1 MAAQGERG
9 MADDGYSTALHGLRQ
24 DSLAATLALVG
35 LLNALEKSAPE
46 WEPKSKWGS
55 GGAVLQTS
63 VDVGAEDVAR
73 SAAKGIVQMRQRMT
87 IGKKKLDGI
96 DPEEMA
102 DMLDGTDADVVA
114 SLISDGALSRGGKM
128 KSSLLCL
135 TPGSGHQYFG
145 KDFDAAVGMRESEM
159 ADSIH
164 DGLFTSWDRK
174 ERKRTGPDRGA
185 FRLDWR
191 ERRKHALRATDPV
204 SFKAPAT
211 GAEPLVALGIVE
223 FTSAPE
229 HGTLATTGCERWG
242 RSVAWPIWERPLPL
256 SAVRVLIGMAEL
268 RKIAK
273 ANEALRSREHPGS
286 AHNEGG
292 GKDIAKYTKA
302 MRGYGA
308 EHVMVARIFSDG
320 KFRTAGRGKQI

>member
-1 MAAQGERG
+1 MTDA
-9 MADDGYSTALHGLRQ
+9 GYPTALHGLRQ
-24 DSLAATLALVG
+24 DSLAATLALIG
-35 LLNALEKSAPE
+35 LLKALEKSTPE
-46 WEPKSKWGS
+46 WKPESKWDS

-63 VDVGAEDVAR
+63 VGVSAEDVSR
-73 SAAKGIVQMRQRMT
+73 SAARGISQMQRMK
-87 IGKKKLDGI
+87 IEKKKLDGI
-96 DPEEMA
+96 DPGEMA
-102 DMLDGTDADVVA
+102 GMLVSTDADVVA
-114 SLISDGALSRGGKM
+114 SLISDGALSRDGKM

-135 TPGSGHQYFG
+135 TPGSGQQYFG
-145 KDFDAAVGMRESEM
+145 KDFDAAVGMQESEM

-174 ERKRTGPDRGA
+174 ERKRTGTDRGA

-229 HGTLATTGCERWG
+229 HGTLATTGCERLG
-242 RSVAWPIWERPLPL
+242 RAVAWPIWERPLSL

-268 RKIAK
+268 RKIAM
-273 ANEALRSREHPGS
+273 ANEALRSGERPGN

-292 GKDIAKYTKA
+292 EKDATKYA
-302 MRGYGA
+302 RVMRRYGA
-308 EHVMVARIFSDG
+308 KRVMVARIFSDG
-320 KFRTAGRGKQI
+320 KFRTVGRGIQI